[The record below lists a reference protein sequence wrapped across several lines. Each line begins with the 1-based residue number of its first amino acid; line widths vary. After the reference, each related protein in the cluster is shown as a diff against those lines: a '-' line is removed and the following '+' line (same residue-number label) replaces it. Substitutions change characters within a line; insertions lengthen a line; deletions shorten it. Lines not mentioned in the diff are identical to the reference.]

1 MTARRVRVCAF
12 ILTVAAI
19 AVVDGQSSAKL
30 RFTRGRPQFPRDG
43 WWLHVDTDKTDA
55 TSIQFTFGDNPK
67 SLTGEDAWTSSNPA
81 DMGFPDP
88 LRTARSIHLNAVT
101 TPAGARAV
109 VCVIFQQFGV
119 THLEFTGNVSRT
131 VSAIGRTASCTP

>member
-1 MTARRVRVCAF
+1 MTARRVRVCAV

-19 AVVDGQSSAKL
+19 AVVDGQNSAKL

-43 WWLHVDTDKTDA
+43 WWLRVDTDKTEA
-55 TSIQFTFGDNPK
+55 TSMQFTFGDNPK
-67 SLTGEDAWTSSNPA
+67 DLTGEDTWTSSTPA
-81 DMGFPDP
+81 EMGLPDP

-119 THLEFTGNVSRT
+119 MHLEFTGNVSRT
-131 VSAIGRTASCTP
+131 VSATRRTASCTP